1 MRFSLRALATVGALS
16 VSAIAGAQQ
25 YNVRAMAAPGV
36 TLSRLHSFHLLPT
49 PARRDGARRSGAYDP
64 MVSNSIANRAL
75 RGTVSGELEALG
87 YHDSE
92 WLPEFVVAIYATTR
106 DRLDVGTWEYG
117 YHNAPQWW
125 PVTPP
130 EETATSFPDRTVI
143 IDLVNPETLDVLW
156 RGTATIELDHDP
168 LENARQ
174 IVNAAAAIID
184 KLPHAKPIVVALT
197 RTRGREHSRLP

>member
-1 MRFSLRALATVGALS
+1 MRCSLRALATAGALS

-25 YNVRAMAAPGV
+25 YNVRTMTAPGV

-92 WLPEFVVAIYATTR
+92 WLTEFVVAIYATTR
-106 DRLDVGTWEYG
+106 ERLDLDTWQYG
-117 YHNAPQWW
+117 YHNSPPWW
-125 PVTPP
+125 PVTSP
-130 EETATSFPDRTVI
+130 EETGTSFPDRTVI
-143 IDLVNPETLDVLW
+143 IDVVNPETLDVLW
-156 RGTATIELDHDP
+156 RGSATIELDHDP
-168 LENARQ
+168 LQNAKQ
-174 IVNAAAAIID
+174 IVNAAAAIIN
-184 KLPHAKPIVVALT
+184 KFPRVKPIVVAAM